1 MADLST
7 PVRPWH
13 PLARYGE
20 IARLWIRAEISY
32 PASFAML
39 VVGSM
44 LINALDFVGIAI
56 MFSSIDQLG
65 GFELREIALL
75 YGATGI
81 GIGVADTL
89 IGSVERIG
97 EFVRTGR
104 LDQMLT
110 KPVPL
115 LVQVCSDRF
124 TLRRLGRITQATVVL
139 LWALPVVDWTPSRV
153 GMALV
158 MVLSS
163 SALFFGLFV
172 LFSCIQF
179 WTSDAS
185 EFANAFTY
193 GGNTLT
199 QYPLTIFPRELAIAL
214 TVVLPIAFVNW
225 YPCLYLLGPA
235 GPLRPARVAAVLLS
249 ARRGRGGHRGP
260 ARLAHRRAP
269 LHLHRELRWP

>member
-1 MADLST
+1 MADRLWY
-7 PVRPWH
+7 PV
-13 PLARYGE
+13 ACYGDMV
-20 IARLWIRAEISY
+20 RLWIRAELSY

-44 LINALDFVGIAI
+44 MINALDFVAIAI
-56 MFSSIDQLG
+56 MFSSIDTLG
-65 GFELREIALL
+65 GFGLREIALL
-75 YGATGI
+75 YGATGV
-81 GIGVADTL
+81 GIGVADTA

-124 TLRRLGRITQATVVL
+124 TLRRLGRITQASVVL
-139 LWALPVVDWTPSRV
+139 VWALPIVDWTPTRV
-153 GMALV
+153 LVAVV

-172 LFSCIQF
+172 LFSCVQF
-179 WTSDAS
+179 WTTDAS

-199 QYPLTIFPRELAIAL
+199 QYPLTVFPREVALAL
-214 TVVLPIAFVNW
+214 TFVLPIAFVNW
-225 YPCLYLLGPA
+225 YPCLYLLGRSDPH
-235 GPLRPARVAAVLLS
+235 GLPDWLQFCSPLAAAAVITVALLVWRTGV
-249 ARRGRGGHRGP
+249 RRYTSTGS
-260 ARLAHRRAP
+260 
-269 LHLHRELRWP
+269 